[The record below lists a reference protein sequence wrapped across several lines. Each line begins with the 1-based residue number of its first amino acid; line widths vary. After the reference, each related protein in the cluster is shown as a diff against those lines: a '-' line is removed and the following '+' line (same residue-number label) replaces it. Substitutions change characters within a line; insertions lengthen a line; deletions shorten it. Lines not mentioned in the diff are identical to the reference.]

1 MSASE
6 KIIKTAC
13 FLMLLCTASCASQS
27 LPDLTKEGSYSGLY
41 SEISK
46 KTDTK
51 LVIEQKRLP
60 LSELQYIRVWRGSYK
75 DNKGNLIEDGWEWLL
90 LREGGPDANF

>member
-1 MSASE
+1 MSAGE
-6 KIIKTAC
+6 KIIKIIC
-13 FLMLLCTASCASQS
+13 FLILLCVASCASQS
-27 LPDLTKEGSYSGLY
+27 LPDLAKEGYSGLY
-41 SEISK
+41 SDISK

-60 LSELQYIRVWRGSYK
+60 LSEPQYIRVWRGSYK

-90 LREGGPDANF
+90 LREGGPNANF